1 MVTMPLRQ
9 HPEMPDLLTHNLFKC
24 VVTDCVKREMRRAL
38 RHSNRNYKVPGLVKC
53 QKGFS

>member
-24 VVTDCVKREMRRAL
+24 VVTDSVKREILRAL
-38 RHSNRNYKVPGLVKC
+38 RNSNRNNKVPGLVKC
-53 QKGFS
+53 QIGFS